1 MGELAWWIYP
11 IESIAIGAAVFIG
24 GHNLTCYYPFLLS
37 HKFYITV
44 KNPKLQKILVSDQ
57 FNRNK
62 SSQTKHEDRNK
73 MAVLGFIHY
82 VIQFLLLSAIYTLD
96 LYLIVSRVADIAF
109 NMVFFQAIWLKLA
122 LVSLTACGISIISY
136 HLDHGLG
143 TLVNRHSR

>member
-57 FNRNK
+57 FNRENCK
-62 SSQTKHEDRNK
+62 CK
-73 MAVLGFIHY
+73 
-82 VIQFLLLSAIYTLD
+82 LD
-96 LYLIVSRVADIAF
+96 TCTVE
-109 NMVFFQAIWLKLA
+109 
-122 LVSLTACGISIISY
+122 IS
-136 HLDHGLG
+136 
-143 TLVNRHSR
+143 

>member
-37 HKFYITV
+37 HKVYITV

-82 VIQFLLLSAIYTLD
+82 VIQFLLLSAIYTLVEWKER
-96 LYLIVSRVADIAF
+96 LLPVVSMAPPDRGAF
-109 NMVFFQAIWLKLA
+109 LMDVLCRGNYRLM
-122 LVSLTACGISIISY
+122 
-136 HLDHGLG
+136 
-143 TLVNRHSR
+143 

>member
-62 SSQTKHEDRNK
+62 
-73 MAVLGFIHY
+73 
-82 VIQFLLLSAIYTLD
+82 VI
-96 LYLIVSRVADIAF
+96 
-109 NMVFFQAIWLKLA
+109 
-122 LVSLTACGISIISY
+122 
-136 HLDHGLG
+136 
-143 TLVNRHSR
+143 

>member
-96 LYLIVSRVADIAF
+96 LYLIVSKVADIAF

-122 LVSLTACGISIISY
+122 LVSLTACGISISE
-136 HLDHGLG
+136 LF
-143 TLVNRHSR
+143 RQ